1 MPLSRI
7 ACTALKN
14 TGHTVGVVS
23 ANGVKSM
30 HVLIFI
36 RALARVI
43 PILGLATAGH
53 NPVTIGHPGVT

>member
-1 MPLSRI
+1 ML
-7 ACTALKN
+7 
-14 TGHTVGVVS
+14 

-36 RALARVI
+36 RALARLI

>member
-1 MPLSRI
+1 MYSTEKHWAHSGCCML
-7 ACTALKN
+7 
-14 TGHTVGVVS
+14 

-36 RALARVI
+36 QALARLI

-53 NPVTIGHPGVT
+53 NPVTIGHPGAT